1 LTSYRILLERT
12 NLNGNEILVK
22 SNELDSRELD
32 NKLNDINDKWKNL
45 MSLINELKEKY
56 GSKSETTN
64 KSNNQLQQ
72 QKNSTQNQQNKK
84 METTLN
90 SFQLFSKKMN
100 EHHEWQAKCEQLIER
115 KIDQIDEIEIERAL
129 IELKEFQNDLPYR
142 QTIFENDNKKFESK
156 FETQKE
162 IEMANTTSKDV
173 LDNYVKVYKN
183 FIYNKSIYFQN

>member
-1 LTSYRILLERT
+1 MTSYRILLERT